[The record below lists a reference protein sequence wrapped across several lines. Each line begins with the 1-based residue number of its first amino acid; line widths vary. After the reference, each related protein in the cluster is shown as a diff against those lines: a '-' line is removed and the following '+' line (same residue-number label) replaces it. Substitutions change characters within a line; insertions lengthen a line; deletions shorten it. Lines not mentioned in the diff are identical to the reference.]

1 MADQEYNEEQINS
14 LIAALPPLTD
24 ALKDLATSVA
34 KSQQNTSNS
43 FDELSRS
50 AKKAGNILDDIESS
64 EAKAERDKKKRLAN
78 EQAAWNEAQMA
89 FTSLGQAVNST
100 TPRFTD
106 YTSTI
111 QSATDAAASLASN
124 FGLLGEAV
132 SGAIKAFGAVTGA
145 YITQFQEQLDFSDQM
160 RKMGSMTID
169 LGDSTTNT
177 SDSMT
182 DLAREAGYTSGKLA
196 ELSGIIAGQGPAIA
210 NFGKGM
216 SDGTE
221 KFLRYIDLSDKQLAS
236 FRRLGYTMAE
246 VNEVQTQYME
256 LQRIGGINV
265 AARGKTEG
273 TLQKESLNYL
283 KTLTAISELTGKSA
297 EAQMKDMEQQ
307 QAEYRNVMFDRNEQ
321 RKIGVLEREAK
332 ALTAQ
337 SQVATLTSQEKH
349 NLEMQAE
356 AKRAE
361 ATKLKNELTSRTLI
375 TKTIAATMGAEMG
388 TMVNTAMIT
397 GAYDE
402 TTTKL
407 LQLGISAGDLQA
419 IFKNTDP
426 KDALSATFGILQE
439 IAEAQGENL
448 EKYTDSLKFM
458 GENAEQFGEGMG
470 LTTES
475 MGVFQRMLS
484 EGDIKGAAALLE
496 ESFKD
501 VTDTMEEE
509 ADGAGDAAGMLQN
522 LVRAVSTTADGLLDS
537 LGPIAIGGIGVSLGV
552 MGAAALMAAKNLA
565 LLGGGGLLKGLGTQ
579 VTKLTTLSKANF
591 APKVAKFM
599 PTVAGPLAQYS
610 SKIVKGSGAL
620 AVAGSAYEGYAH
632 HRDEKERT
640 QTSLEAGLIDEKEQ
654 DRRNKVSKGEGTGRA
669 VGGATGAVTGALAG
683 AALGSIIPFV
693 GTAIGGIIGAGLGAM
708 ALGSVGEQVGG
719 SKNTESDAQEKL
731 NDESLDYL
739 IQQGIYDKDIIGNSE
754 VDINAVGVMKDEGT
768 LTQDHLRAMLQ
779 DNDLS
784 NEDEDH
790 LTKMLSEMVESENGV
805 VSANEELVKAVK
817 ALNDTIVVA
826 NDGVVN
832 PKESDSDTTEVKTLD
847 SGGTLATGEIG
858 LVGELGPELVEGPA
872 DVTSRKETALDLDY
886 IKSLMNTID
895 KMQGGDK
902 ANDDIKGEVML
913 TQDTVNETREIMNK
927 AFEAAGLKSPAPG
940 ESSSDQMAQLEEL
953 TSPAA
958 LDTSGAWDFDLDD
971 MSSPTVD
978 IAPKE
983 VPKPEETSQGSPQLA
998 GDLDKPD
1005 AKSDENLKLL
1015 ADLGMML
1022 GRLDSRMEEQNSLT
1036 EKIVQYSSV

>member
-24 ALKDLATSVA
+24 ALKDLAISVA
-34 KSQQNTSNS
+34 KNQQDISNS
-43 FDELSRS
+43 FDELNRS
-50 AKKAGNILDDIESS
+50 VKNSGNIREDIARSES
-64 EAKAERDKKKRLAN
+64 KAERDTKKRLAN
-78 EQAAWNEAQMA
+78 EQTAWNQATQA
-89 FTSLGQAVNST
+89 FTNLGQAVNST

-132 SGAIKAFGAVTGA
+132 GGVIKAFGAVTA
-145 YITQFQEQLDFSDQM
+145 SYIIQFQEQLDFSDQM

-196 ELSGIIAGQGPAIA
+196 ELAAMTTGAGPAIA

-332 ALTAQ
+332 VLTAQ

-448 EKYTDSLKFM
+448 EKYTDSLRFM

-496 ESFKD
+496 KRFKD
-501 VTDTMEEE
+501 VSDTMEEG
-509 ADGAGDAAGMLQN
+509 ADGAGDAAGMFQN
-522 LVRAVSTTADGLLDS
+522 FGRAVSTTADGLMDS
-537 LGPIAIGGIGVSLGV
+537 LGPLAIGGIGVSLGI

-565 LLGGGGLLKGLGTQ
+565 LIGGGGLLKGLGTQ
-579 VTKLTTLSKANF
+579 LTKLTTLSKANF

-599 PTVAGPLAQYS
+599 PTVAGPLAKYS

-620 AVAGSAYEGYAH
+620 AVASSAYEGYAH

-640 QTSLEAGLIDEKEQ
+640 QTSKEAGLIDEKEQ

-669 VGGATGAVTGALAG
+669 VGGATGAVGGALAG
-683 AALGSIIPFV
+683 AALGSIIPFI
-693 GTAIGGIIGAGLGAM
+693 GTAIGGIIGAGLGAWGG
-708 ALGSVGEQVGG
+708 GSVGEQIGG
-719 SKNTESDAQEKL
+719 SKNTESEAQEKV
-731 NDESLDYL
+731 NDDNLDYL
-739 IQQGIYDKDIIGNSE
+739 KKQGIYDKDRLGNSE
-754 VDINAVGVMKDEGT
+754 VDMNALGVMKDAGT

-784 NEDEDH
+784 NEDEDYI
-790 LTKMLSEMVESENGV
+790 TKMLSEMVESEGGV
-805 VSANEELVKAVK
+805 VSANEELTKAID
-817 ALNDTIVVA
+817 ALNQTIVISNNGTIVPA
-826 NDGVVN
+826 
-832 PKESDSDTTEVKTLD
+832 LD
-847 SGGTLATGEIG
+847 SGGKLAIGEIG
-858 LVGELGPELVEGPA
+858 LVGEKGPELVQGPA
-872 DVTSRKETALDLDY
+872 DVTSRAETGEKIAAMVSASQVDLADVSTP
-886 IKSLMNTID
+886 I
-895 KMQGGDK
+895 
-902 ANDDIKGEVML
+902 
-913 TQDTVNETREIMNK
+913 
-927 AFEAAGLKSPAPG
+927 
-940 ESSSDQMAQLEEL
+940 
-953 TSPAA
+953 
-958 LDTSGAWDFDLDD
+958 
-971 MSSPTVD
+971 VD

-983 VPKPEETSQGSPQLA
+983 VPKPEETPQGSPQLA
-998 GDLDKPD
+998 SDLDKQD
-1005 AKSDENLKLL
+1005 AKADENLKLL
-1015 ADLGMML
+1015 ANLGIIL